1 MRSRY
6 HREAF
11 ILLPRSLAATQ
22 NRRSIRL
29 RAQRHHEEKDIRI
42 LEGIRV
48 LELGQVLSGPF
59 AGAIFADLGADVVKV
74 ERLEGGDDA
83 RHMGPAFRHGDAL
96 SFHIFNRG
104 KQSVAIDLKSDAGRA
119 SLDRLAAE
127 ADILI
132 HNLRPGV
139 TEALGIDGRGMC
151 ERHPRLI
158 YCEISAFGHVGPMS
172 GQPGYEPLIQ
182 AFSGLSAING
192 GEGDPP
198 MRTGASVCDQGTG
211 MWVVIGALAMLQRRQ
226 RTGRGGI
233 VSGSLLETALAW
245 TGQKSDAYANEGR
258 VPERHRSGH
267 PNFVPY
273 EAFDT
278 ADAPLLVCCGND
290 RLFAKLA
297 QALGREDWIA
307 DPRFATNRA
316 RLQHKAA
323 LFAELAP
330 LLRERP
336 RADWEQR
343 FTAVGV
349 PCAPINSVAE
359 ALAHPQVRALA
370 MAQRVPGEDFA
381 LTALPLSFDG
391 ERPAHSRVAPRLGEH
406 NARHGLA
413 PTQGEEHG

>member
-22 NRRSIRL
+22 NRRSIPL